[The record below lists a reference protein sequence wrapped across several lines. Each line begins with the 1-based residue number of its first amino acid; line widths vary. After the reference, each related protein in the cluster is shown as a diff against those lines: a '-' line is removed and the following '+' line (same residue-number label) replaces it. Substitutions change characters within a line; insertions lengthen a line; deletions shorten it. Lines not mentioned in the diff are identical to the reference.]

1 MKNLPLGQVLVEA
14 GFLTPEK
21 LDEALALQ
29 KEKGGRLSDLLVE
42 NGYVTE
48 HNLMLALQQ
57 RLEVPFVDLQEERI
71 DRAAVQLVPRE
82 LAQKYSLI
90 PLRVQGGELTVAT
103 NNPLDFYAFG
113 ELGLVTGMQIVPV
126 LATKRDLNDAIHRCY
141 AQQGAESALEEF
153 NREYEDVADPARG
166 EDYSDMLERVE
177 SAPVVRLLNSIVAQA
192 YHMRASDIHVEPGKQ
207 NVSVRFRVDGELIEA
222 MLLNSSVHVSL
233 ITRLKI
239 LSGIDIGER
248 RVPQDGRFSADV
260 DGKAVNLRV
269 STLPTVYGEKA
280 VLRIMGDNTLDIVDV
295 RDTGISADNYARLE
309 EVMRNPNGII
319 LVTGP
324 TGSGKSTT
332 IYAVLHQLST
342 PNVNVVTIEDPVEK
356 LVDGISQV
364 QINPKAGLTFAS
376 GLRSILRQDP
386 DVIMIGEIRD
396 VETARIAARAA
407 ITGHRVLTTIHTN
420 DAASTFMRLVDMGVE
435 PYIVAS
441 AVVGV
446 ISQRLVRLVCPHC
459 KREYEPDEK
468 ELSLWEGPRPKAF
481 YRGSGCAHCNFTGY
495 FGRTAIHEVV
505 PMRHELSQLVVQ
517 RASVQEFRESIR
529 ASGGRF
535 LKDNLADLVRE
546 GKTTL
551 AEYLRVT
558 YNIE

>member
-1 MKNLPLGQVLVEA
+1 MKLEEIV
-14 GFLTPEK
+14 
-21 LDEALALQ
+21 ALSV
-29 KEKGGRLSDLLVE
+29 KHNVSDLHLCNSAAPRWRRQGKLEPAPFPAPDIPDLLNCWLDAAQLQHWQEQGQIDFALTLACGSRLRASAFAHTRGISLVLRLLPE
-42 NGYVTE
+42 
-48 HNLMLALQQ
+48 QCP
-57 RLEVPFVDLQEERI
+57 RLETLGAPPALSELLAEESG
-71 DRAAVQLVPRE
+71 L
-82 LAQKYSLI
+82 L
-90 PLRVQGGELTVAT
+90 
-103 NNPLDFYAFG
+103 
-113 ELGLVTGMQIVPV
+113 LVTG
-126 LATKRDLNDAIHRCY
+126 A
-141 AQQGAESALEEF
+141 
-153 NREYEDVADPARG
+153 
-166 EDYSDMLERVE
+166 
-177 SAPVVRLLNSIVAQA
+177 
-192 YHMRASDIHVEPGKQ
+192 
-207 NVSVRFRVDGELIEA
+207 
-222 MLLNSSVHVSL
+222 
-233 ITRLKI
+233 
-239 LSGIDIGER
+239 
-248 RVPQDGRFSADV
+248 
-260 DGKAVNLRV
+260 
-269 STLPTVYGEKA
+269 
-280 VLRIMGDNTLDIVDV
+280 
-295 RDTGISADNYARLE
+295 
-309 EVMRNPNGII
+309 
-319 LVTGP
+319 